1 MDFSV
6 KYDIVVTGAGIA
18 GVAAALAGARRGH
31 RVALIEKQTLIGGLA
46 TSGLIYVYLPL
57 CDGEGTQ
64 VTSGIAEE
72 LLLRGLEFSPFKL
85 SKSWGGH
92 GPPRRSNSDRFEVDF
107 APASL
112 TLALDEALAKAN
124 VDLWLDT
131 RVCDVRQRSGRVTA
145 VDVENTSG
153 RGLLSGRCFVDAS
166 GEALLIRRAGGE
178 FATDINSLSLWMMEM
193 SPKAETVYPFTDSLH
208 IQPLRFPAEVYQPG
222 SGLDGKDVTRYT
234 RFCWQEA
241 RKFYRDSYALGNSP
255 LNHYPV
261 HLPAMPQFR
270 KIAAAKCLNMLK
282 TGDEYHRFED
292 SVGMTG
298 DWRKSG
304 PVWETPLRCLIPE
317 KVEGVLMAG
326 RCIGAIED
334 AWEVYRVIPTA
345 AMTGE
350 AAGISAALCVEQRR
364 TPHQLPPPIVQNA
377 LRQQGIKLHLDEAG
391 LKEKYRE

>member
-18 GVAAALAGARRGH
+18 GVAAALAAARRGH
-31 RVALIEKQTLIGGLA
+31 KVALIEKQTLIGGLA
-46 TSGLIYVYLPL
+46 TSGLIFVYLPL

-64 VTSGIAEE
+64 VTSGIAQE

-85 SKSWGGH
+85 SKSWGGD
-92 GPPRRSNSDRFEVDF
+92 GAPMRSRSDRYEVDF

-112 TLALDEALAKAN
+112 TLALDEALAGAN

-145 VDVENTSG
+145 IEVENASG
-153 RGLLSGRCFVDAS
+153 RGLLSARCFVDAS

-178 FATDINSLSLWMMEM
+178 FSTDVNSLSLWMMEM
-193 SPKAETVYPFTDSLH
+193 SPKASSIYPFTDSLH
-208 IQPLRFPAEVYQPG
+208 IQPLKFPSEVYQPG
-222 SGLDGKDVTRYT
+222 SGLDGKDVTSYT
-234 RFCWQEA
+234 RFCWQEI
-241 RKFYRDSYALGNSP
+241 RKYYRDSYAGGVPPSY
-255 LNHYPV
+255 HYPV

-270 KIAAAKCLNMLK
+270 KMAAAKCLSMLK

-298 DWRKSG
+298 DWRKPG
-304 PVWETPLRCLIPE
+304 PVWETPLGCLIPE

-350 AAGISAALCVEQRR
+350 AAGISAAICVEQRK
-364 TPHQLPPPIVQNA
+364 TPHELPVSSVQHA
-377 LRQQGIKLHLDEAG
+377 LRQREIKLHLDEAG
-391 LKEKYRE
+391 LNEKYVK

>member
-18 GVAAALAGARRGH
+18 GVAAALAAARRGH
-31 RVALIEKQTLIGGLA
+31 KVALIEKQTLIGGLA
-46 TSGLIYVYLPL
+46 TSGLIFVYLPL

-72 LLLRGLEFSPFKL
+72 LLLRGLEFGPFKL
-85 SKSWGGH
+85 SKSWGGD
-92 GPPRRSNSDRFEVDF
+92 GLPRRSRSDRYEVDF

-112 TLALDEALAKAN
+112 TLALDEALAGAN

-131 RVCDVRQRSGRVTA
+131 RVCDIRQRSGRVTA
-145 VDVENTSG
+145 IEVENSSG
-153 RGLLSGRCFVDAS
+153 RGLLTARCFVDAS
-166 GEALLIRRAGGE
+166 GEAILIRRAGGE
-178 FATDINSLSLWMMEM
+178 FSTDVNSLSLWMMEM
-193 SPKAETVYPFTDSLH
+193 SPKASSIYPFTDSLH
-208 IQPLRFPAEVYQPG
+208 IQPLRFPGEVYQPG

-234 RFCWQEA
+234 RSCWQEV
-241 RKFYRDSYALGNSP
+241 RKYYRDSYAAGIP
-255 LNHYPV
+255 PINHYPV

-270 KIAAAKCLNMLK
+270 KIAAAKCLSMLN
-282 TGDEYHRFED
+282 TGDEFHRFED

-298 DWRKSG
+298 DWRKPG
-304 PVWETPLRCLIPE
+304 PVWETPLRSLIPE

-326 RCIGAIED
+326 RCMGAIGD

-364 TPHQLPPPIVQNA
+364 MPHELPVSQVQDA
-377 LRQQGIKLHLDEAG
+377 LRQREIKLHLDEAG
-391 LKEKYRE
+391 LNEKYVK

>member
-18 GVAAALAGARRGH
+18 GIAAALAAARRGH
-31 RVALIEKQTLIGGLA
+31 KVALIEKQTLIGGLA

-72 LLLRGLEFSPFKL
+72 LLLCGLEFSPFKL
-85 SKSWGGH
+85 SKTWGGC
-92 GPPRRSNSDRFEVDF
+92 GSARRSGRDRYEVEF
-107 APASL
+107 APAAL
-112 TLALDEALAKAN
+112 TLAMDELLAQAG

-131 RVCDVRQRSGRVTA
+131 RVCDVRQRSGRVIA
-145 VDVENTSG
+145 VEVENTSG
-153 RGLLSGRCFVDAS
+153 RGLLRGRCFVDAS
-166 GEALLIRRAGGE
+166 GEAILIRRASGE
-178 FATDINSLSLWMMEM
+178 FSTDVNSLSLWLMEM
-193 SPKAETVYPFTDSLH
+193 SPKADAMYPFTDSLH
-208 IQPLRFPAEVYQPG
+208 IQSLKFPSEVYQPA
-222 SGLDGKDVTRYT
+222 SGLDGKDVTNYT
-234 RFCWQEA
+234 RFCWQEM
-241 RKFYRDSYALGNSP
+241 RKFYRDSYAEGNTP
-255 LNHYPV
+255 FNHYPV

-270 KIAAAKCLNMLK
+270 KMAAAKCLAMLK

-292 SVGMTG
+292 SIGMTG

-317 KVEGVLMAG
+317 KVDGVLMAG

-350 AAGISAALCVEQRR
+350 AAGISAALCVEQRK
-364 TPHQLPPPIVQNA
+364 TPHGLPSSAVQDS
-377 LRQQGIKLHLDEAG
+377 LRKQKIKLHLDEVG
-391 LKEKYRE
+391 LSEKYIK